1 MQEPYVPDAHRMLLG
16 GERVDSVCG
25 ETHAGECLQ
34 PDTIG
39 YNRVHRRS
47 AMTAL
52 SVNVNKIAWLRN
64 ARERSRPSVLETA
77 RTIIA
82 AGAQGI
88 TVHPRPD
95 QRHIRPDDVHALAR
109 MLARDHPGI
118 EFNIEGNPAA
128 GPRDNGYPGFD
139 HLIES
144 ARPHQATL
152 VPDGDAQLTSDHGW
166 DLSDPAE
173 AARVAEVIARYQ
185 SWGARVSLFM
195 DPVEAQIARA
205 KECGADR
212 IELYTGPYAD
222 LAERHGLDHPDP
234 RACWQTYFDA
244 TRCAT
249 RLGLGVNAGHDLDLD
264 NLAAFIAIGDID
276 EVSIGH
282 ALIADALDF
291 GLSESVRK
299 YLDTI
304 AIGLER
310 AASSASPG

>member
-1 MQEPYVPDAHRMLLG
+1 
-16 GERVDSVCG
+16 
-25 ETHAGECLQ
+25 
-34 PDTIG
+34 
-39 YNRVHRRS
+39 
-47 AMTAL
+47 MTAL

-64 ARERSRPSVLETA
+64 AREGSRPSVVDAA
-77 RTIIA
+77 RTIVA

-109 MLARDHPGI
+109 MLASDCPHI
-118 EFNIEGNPAA
+118 EYNIEGNPAA

-139 HLIES
+139 RLIES

-166 DLSDPAE
+166 DLSDPGEAE
-173 AARVAEVIARYQ
+173 RVAEIIARYQ
-185 SWGARVSLFM
+185 GWGVRVSLFM

-222 LAERHGLDHPDP
+222 LVERHGLEHPDAHSS
-234 RACWQTYFDA
+234 RQSYLDA
-244 TRCAT
+244 TRFAT
-249 RLGLGVNAGHDLDLD
+249 SLGLGVNAGHDLNLD

-282 ALIADALDF
+282 ALIADALEY

-299 YLDTI
+299 YLDAI
-304 AIGLER
+304 AQGTGQAGE
-310 AASSASPG
+310 S